1 MCTLHKS
8 GANPALQRGVP
19 ASLQDLLSDPDT
31 ASFQTTPGRRGSKM
45 DRRTH
50 PPLADPDLSSRRIV
64 RGLTE
69 PGSVA
74 VENRPRNR
82 RTGYGIGTRATES
95 AHGLRNR
102 HTGCSRPIPCVRSA
116 SHDERTRILP
126 CASEGVPTSSA
137 TSRKLRHVQAGH
149 VQAGHVHARRNRI
162 GFRSCLADCL

>member
-82 RTGYGIGTRATES
+82 RTGYGIGTRA
-95 AHGLRNR
+95 ARG
-102 HTGCSRPIPCVRSA
+102 P
-116 SHDERTRILP
+116 SHVFDPHLMMEEREYCHAQMRACLHR
-126 CASEGVPTSSA
+126 A
-137 TSRKLRHVQAGH
+137 LRHVHAGH
-149 VQAGHVHARRNRI
+149 VHAGHVHAGHVHARRNRI